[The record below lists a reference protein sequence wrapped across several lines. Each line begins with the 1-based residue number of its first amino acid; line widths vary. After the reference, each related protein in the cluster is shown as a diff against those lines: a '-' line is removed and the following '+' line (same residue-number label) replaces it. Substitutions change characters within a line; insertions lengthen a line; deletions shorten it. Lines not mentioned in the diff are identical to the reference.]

1 MRLQIFI
8 HKTVVL
14 IKNKPWKIWGF
25 EKKTVTMQKLDL
37 DTTECKQMWFDRFKQ
52 AIFYTLNY
60 WQEYCTIVSFKTMKI
75 RINVKTIQ
83 NCKTGLENWSIDGN
97 IVITDF
103 SFPFVYNFHQNY
115 YNIADS
121 ISVYQIISRKRYRLC
136 TKS

>member
-14 IKNKPWKIWGF
+14 IKNKPWKILGF

-60 WQEYCTIVSFKTMKI
+60 
-75 RINVKTIQ
+75 
-83 NCKTGLENWSIDGN
+83 
-97 IVITDF
+97 
-103 SFPFVYNFHQNY
+103 
-115 YNIADS
+115 
-121 ISVYQIISRKRYRLC
+121 
-136 TKS
+136 